1 MSELKPCP
9 FCGSENIAVGSDKGT
24 VYRRNTAFGDLTRS
38 VPTVRWAYCVDCG
51 CVAPAEKVNNFDG
64 FYKPDEQEDALNRAI
79 SAWNRRAQPAACE
92 IAEYAE
98 DCKDCGFCAQLAN
111 EPLIDVCAMLEQA
124 AQDMDDKCR
133 QWQCVLQR
141 VHDAGTFDQ
150 NSGLWVGVDKER
162 EAKAQASF
170 EAYRYAL
177 GVIDKIAEHVS
188 NPYKFAHKPGGEQD
202 G

>member
-79 SAWNRRAQPAACE
+79 SAWNRRAQPA
-92 IAEYAE
+92 
-98 DCKDCGFCAQLAN
+98 N
-111 EPLIDVCAMLEQA
+111 EPLTLDELRKMRGQVVDIPESEFWYSGRGTVLDDGVYDPKD
-124 AQDMDDKCR
+124 QDGY
-133 QWQCVLQR
+133 WP
-141 VHDAGTFDQ
+141 
-150 NSGLWVGVDKER
+150 
-162 EAKAQASF
+162 F
-170 EAYRYAL
+170 EYYGEWLAY
-177 GVIDKIAEHVS
+177 
-188 NPYKFAHKPGGEQD
+188 AHKPGGEQE
-202 G
+202 

>member
-79 SAWNRRAQPAACE
+79 SAWNRRAQ
-92 IAEYAE
+92 
-98 DCKDCGFCAQLAN
+98 LAN
-111 EPLIDVCAMLEQA
+111 DPLTYCGECMKYQTPTCSAKHEQA
-124 AQDMDDKCR
+124 TMDFCS
-133 QWQCVLQR
+133 
-141 VHDAGTFDQ
+141 H
-150 NSGLWVGVDKER
+150 GV
-162 EAKAQASF
+162 
-170 EAYRYAL
+170 
-177 GVIDKIAEHVS
+177 
-188 NPYKFAHKPGGEQD
+188 HKPGGEQD

>member
-79 SAWNRRAQPAACE
+79 SAWNRRAQPA
-92 IAEYAE
+92 
-98 DCKDCGFCAQLAN
+98 N
-111 EPLIDVCAMLEQA
+111 EPLTLEQSTNA
-124 AQDMDDKCR
+124 DRIRGMSDEEMAVWLVGATVCERVCDEDEYCHGNE
-133 QWQCVLQR
+133 CVKR
-141 VHDAGTFDQ
+141 VTRWLKQPA
-150 NSGLWVGVDKER
+150 KE
-162 EAKAQASF
+162 
-170 EAYRYAL
+170 
-177 GVIDKIAEHVS
+177 EH
-188 NPYKFAHKPGGEQD
+188 NETD
-202 G
+202 RC